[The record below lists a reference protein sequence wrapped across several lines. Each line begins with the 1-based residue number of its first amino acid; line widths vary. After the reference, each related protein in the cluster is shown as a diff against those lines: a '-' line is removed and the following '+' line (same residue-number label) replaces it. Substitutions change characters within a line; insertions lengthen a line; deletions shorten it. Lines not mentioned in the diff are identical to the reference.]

1 MLVEL
6 ADEGGNPAVR
16 RPARVTTGPV
26 VQFDNVSGTLRSS
39 TMAGLL
45 TSNVWDDR
53 KLSVMDMARC
63 ANDRFWIIAGNNVA
77 LGGDL
82 PRRSL
87 RTVIDPGMPHPELR
101 TGFEMEDLEVW
112 ARDRRGDL
120 IAALLTLIRAWV
132 VAG

>member
-1 MLVEL
+1 M
-6 ADEGGNPAVR
+6 
-16 RPARVTTGPV
+16 
-26 VQFDNVSGTLRSS
+26 S
-39 TMAGLL
+39 GLL
-45 TSNVWDDR
+45 MSNVWDDR
-53 KLSVMDMARC
+53 KLGVMDMARC
-63 ANDRFWIIAGNNVA
+63 VNDRFWIITGNNVA

-101 TGFEMEDLEVW
+101 TGFEIEDLEGC
-112 ARDRRGDL
+112 ATNRRGDL